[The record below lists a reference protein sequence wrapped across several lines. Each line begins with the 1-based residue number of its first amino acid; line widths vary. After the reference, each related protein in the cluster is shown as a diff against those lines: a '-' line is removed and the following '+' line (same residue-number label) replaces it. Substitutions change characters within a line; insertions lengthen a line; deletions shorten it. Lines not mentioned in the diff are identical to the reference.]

1 MVARVTSTDAARL
14 VSVFVAMKYF
24 LFILSLLAFATT
36 ATSIRAAD
44 EPVEKRPSREETE
57 KRKENWKKLSPEERE
72 AKRKE
77 IKERLEKR
85 IAELRKKETDA
96 TITAPETREL
106 ARSEQI
112 LKRFEQNAAAA
123 KADRSK
129 ANEPAA
135 PPPPEK

>member
-1 MVARVTSTDAARL
+1 MFALTKHFSL
-14 VSVFVAMKYF
+14 F
-24 LFILSLLAFATT
+24 LGIALLAVGT
-36 ATSIRAAD
+36 AVVPAAD
-44 EPVEKRPSREETE
+44 DPGEKRPGREDTE

-77 IKERLEKR
+77 IKARLEKR
-85 IAELRKKETDA
+85 IAELRAKQTDA

-112 LKRFEQNAAAA
+112 LKRFEQNPVAA
-123 KADRSK
+123 KADRPKS
-129 ANEPAA
+129 NEPAA